1 MERVKRIMSQTKR
14 ILKHSV
20 AAVTIIVI
28 AVMLEILVFNK
39 NAIMYPEYTSQYR
52 QKEAGTEGFATRKYG
67 DKKASIIVLNRQYV
81 NKMSLRFDSE
91 NDFSYTIELTA
102 NNKFDKE
109 VKRTINDKSYEKLA
123 KTHVNIAKKVTKIKI
138 IYPKDVTLNEIQIN
152 NQFSYNWI
160 RILFVMFTLGIIY
173 IIATCRRIV
182 SEHIEYVFLI
192 ASVSLGL
199 IMVIAL
205 PENLQ
210 SWDEHIHFNRAYTYS
225 YNDTVEYSQSAWM
238 LKTLAVP
245 VVDTIEDK
253 YAVQSLL
260 DYYDT
265 HGDVVKEVD
274 KDTNFISYSGRAYIL
289 QAFALWFARTCGM
302 NFSSGL
308 IMARM
313 LNLFMYIIVMFL
325 AIKYARH
332 GKRILTLIG
341 MLPTSIFIASSFS
354 YDAFVTEFLALG
366 FVFVVNEFTD
376 TESKLNW
383 KRIAVGVT
391 AIAVGSFVK
400 AVYVPLMLFLCFLP
414 KEKFENTRQKVMFK
428 LSIVIVFLVMMSTF
442 VLPALTNATSG
453 TDTGGDKRGGDTSV
467 TRQLTSVVTHPVE
480 YTELL
485 VETIVRTAPDYILG
499 YQNKTFFAYLR
510 GDSGVWFYMCLIV
523 LVFVALTEGT
533 MERYLPLKRKEKI
546 ALTAGVACVVCLI
559 WTALYLDFTPV
570 GLYKING
577 VQPRYYIPL
586 LFPISIVIENGRIR
600 CHRVSEFRYNQV
612 VSLGAVLVLAGMI
625 YQYILEPCCF

>member
-1 MERVKRIMSQTKR
+1 MERVKKIMSQTKR

-28 AVMLEILVFNK
+28 TIMLEILVFNK
-39 NAIMYPEYTSQYR
+39 NAIMHSEYTSRYR

-67 DKKASIIVLNRQYV
+67 DRKASIIVLKHQYV
-81 NKMSLRFDSE
+81 NKMSLEFDSE
-91 NDFSYTIELTA
+91 NDFSYTIELTS

-109 VKRTINDKSYEKLA
+109 IKRTIDDKSYQKLSC
-123 KTHVNIAKKVTKIKI
+123 THVNIGKKVTKIKI
-138 IYPKDVTLNEIQIN
+138 IYPKEVTLKQIKIN
-152 NQFSYNWI
+152 NNFSYNWI

-173 IIATCRRIV
+173 IILNCRRIV
-182 SEHIEYVFLI
+182 AEHIEYVFLI

-199 IMVIAL
+199 IMAIAL

-210 SWDEHIHFNRAYTYS
+210 SWDEHIHFNRAYMYS
-225 YNDTVEYSQSAWM
+225 YNDTVEYSKSAWM
-238 LKTLAVP
+238 LKTLSVP
-245 VVDTIEDK
+245 VVDTLEDK

-260 DYYDT
+260 DYYDS
-265 HGDVVKEVD
+265 HGDTVKEVD
-274 KDTNFISYSGRAYIL
+274 KDSNFISYSGRAYIL
-289 QAFALWFARTCGM
+289 QAFSLWFARETGM
-302 NFSSGL
+302 RFSSGL

-313 LNLFMYIIVMFL
+313 LNLFMYIIIMFL
-325 AIKYARH
+325 AIKHARH

-354 YDAFVTEFLALG
+354 YDAYVTAFLTLG
-366 FVFVVNEFTD
+366 FVFIVNEFTD
-376 TESKLNW
+376 TESKINW
-383 KRIAVGVT
+383 KRIAVAVI
-391 AIAVGSFVK
+391 AICVGSFAK
-400 AVYVPLMLFLCFLP
+400 AVYVPLLLFLCFLP
-414 KEKFENTRQKVMFK
+414 NKKFENVKQGVLFKV
-428 LSIVIVFLVMMSTF
+428 SIIIVFLVMMSTF
-442 VLPALTNATSG
+442 VLPALSNATSG
-453 TDTGGDKRGGDTSV
+453 TDSGGDKRGGDTSV
-467 TRQLTSVVTHPVE
+467 TRQLSSVVTHPVE

-485 VETIVRTAPDYILG
+485 VETVVRTAPDYILG
-499 YQNKTFFAYLR
+499 YQNKTFFAYLK

-523 LVFVALTEGT
+523 MVFVALTEGT

-546 ALTAGVACVVCLI
+546 ALAAVVACVICLI

-570 GLYKING
+570 GLNKING

-586 LFPISIVIENGRIR
+586 LLPISILIENGRIR

-612 VSLGAVLVLAGMI
+612 VTMSAVLVLAGMI